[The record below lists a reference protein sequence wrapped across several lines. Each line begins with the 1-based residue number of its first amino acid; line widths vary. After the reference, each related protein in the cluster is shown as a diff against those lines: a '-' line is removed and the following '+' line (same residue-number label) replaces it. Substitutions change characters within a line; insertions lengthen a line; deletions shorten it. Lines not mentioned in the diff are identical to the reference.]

1 MPLFC
6 ASILFPLQCIPCL
19 LLGSTTLNRA
29 TGTEV
34 CSAELC
40 IKETEVAARHRGQ
53 NRRLHPSL
61 APLHPG
67 QVEVSLTIASTSP
80 ISSIFSLGSLAAQ
93 PFPP

>member
-40 IKETEVAARHRGQ
+40 IRDRGRSKAQRAEQEAA
-53 NRRLHPSL
+53 S
-61 APLHPG
+61 
-67 QVEVSLTIASTSP
+67 
-80 ISSIFSLGSLAAQ
+80 
-93 PFPP
+93 

>member
-1 MPLFC
+1 MPLLS
-6 ASILFPLQCIPCL
+6 ASIPLPLQCIPWL

-40 IKETEVAARHRGQ
+40 IKKTEVPARHRGQ

-67 QVEVSLTIASTSP
+67 QVKVPLAIAFTSP
-80 ISSIFSLGSLAAQ
+80 
-93 PFPP
+93 